1 MKISKI
7 INANILDM
15 IDNKPY
21 LATLYLKDGYID
33 QIISQDSI
41 IKDNEALDLEEK
53 WITPGFIDTHSHP
66 TAYGTTKTMVDCS
79 ANKISNIDELIQQFK
94 VQKENLYKKGWVMG
108 FGYNEKSLEE
118 QRHPN
123 RFDLDKISEDIA
135 ICVMHYSGHMATV
148 NTKALEYMGVSL
160 DDPDPE
166 GGYYERDQHG
176 KVNGVLI
183 EIPATAKL
191 QRVLPE
197 AKPEDTIYTM
207 NLAVDDYVK
216 SGITSTSDLLIGSRG
231 YIDYE
236 GVLKFLESP
245 QRIRTRWMLSHEL
258 LEQNHNLKNIHANE
272 IEEKLNNI
280 SNGMGHLGG
289 VKCFSDGSIQLQTAS
304 IRNKYLDG
312 SEAPAPLMSNNK
324 LIDIFKH
331 FQKLGFNIVT
341 HANGD
346 FAAKSVI
353 NAYKATAD
361 YKKTP
366 LLNRIEHLQTV
377 TQDDIK
383 EMAEHNIGGS
393 FFINHVYYFGD
404 LHRDVF
410 LGEDKA
416 QNLDPLRW
424 AEDAHMTFTIHTDA
438 PVTPISPLESIQIAV
453 NRITKNGKVLGET
466 QCLTRS
472 EAYKK
477 MTIDA
482 AKLNNTDD
490 YEGAIKKGNVAD
502 FVILNKNPLDTNVVL
517 NDDLIEMTICNSEVV
532 YSI

>member
-1 MKISKI
+1 MEISKI
-7 INANILDM
+7 INANVLDM
-15 IDNKPY
+15 VDNKPY
-21 LATLYLKDGYID
+21 TATLYLKEGYIYK
-33 QIISQDSI
+33 IITQDSI
-41 IKDNEALDLEEK
+41 IKDNEALDLKGK
-53 WITPGFIDTHSHP
+53 WLTPGFIDTHSHP

-79 ANKISNIDELIQQFK
+79 ASQVSNIDEL
-94 VQKENLYKKGWVMG
+94 VQKFKLEKNKLHKEGWLMG
-108 FGYNEKSLEE
+108 FGYNEKALEE

-123 RFDLDKISEDIA
+123 RFDLDQISEEIA
-135 ICVMHYSGHMATV
+135 ICIMHYSGHMATV
-148 NTKALEYMGVSL
+148 NTKALEYMGVNLNDS
-160 DDPDPE
+160 DPE
-166 GGYYERDQHG
+166 GGYYGRDEHG

-183 EIPATAKL
+183 EIPAIAKL

-207 NLAVDDYVK
+207 NLAVDDYIK
-216 SGITSTSDLLIGSRG
+216 SGITNTSDLLIGSRG

-258 LEQNHNLKNIHANE
+258 LEQSPNLKNVQADE
-272 IEEKLNNI
+272 IETTLNNI
-280 SNGMGHLGG
+280 SNGMAHLGG

-312 SEAPAPLMSNNK
+312 SVAPKPLMNNNK
-324 LIDIFKH
+324 LIDTFKH

-346 FAAKSVI
+346 FAAKAVI
-353 NAYKATAD
+353 DAYKATAT
-361 YKKTP
+361 YKNTP

-377 TQDDIK
+377 TQQDIK
-383 EMAEHNIGGS
+383 EMVDHNIGGS

-404 LHRDVF
+404 LHRDVL

-416 QNLDPLRW
+416 QNLNPLRW
-424 AEDAHMTFTIHTDA
+424 AEDARMTFTIHTDA

-453 NRITKNGKVLGET
+453 NRNTKQGKILGKG
-466 QCLTRS
+466 QRLTRS

-477 MTIDA
+477 MTVDA
-482 AKLNNTDD
+482 AKLNNTDA
-490 YEGAIKKGNVAD
+490 YEGSIKQGNVAD
-502 FVILNKNPLDTNVVL
+502 FVILNQNPLDNEVVL
-517 NDDLIEMTICNSEVV
+517 NDDLIEMTICNGQIVH
-532 YSI
+532 SI

>member
-21 LATLYLKDGYID
+21 LATLYLKEGCID
-33 QIISQDSI
+33 QIVTQDSI
-41 IKDNEALDLEEK
+41 VKDNEALDLEQK
-53 WITPGFIDTHSHP
+53 WIAPGFIDTHSHP

-79 ANKISNIDELIQQFK
+79 ENKISNIDELIQQFK

-123 RFDLDKISEDIA
+123 RFDLDKISEDVA

-160 DDPDPE
+160 DDLDPE

-183 EIPATAKL
+183 ELPATAKL
-191 QRVLPE
+191 QRALPE

-312 SEAPAPLMSNNK
+312 SEAPSPLVDNNK
-324 LIDIFKH
+324 LIDTFKH

-353 NAYKATAD
+353 AAYKATAD

-383 EMAEHNIGGS
+383 EMAKNNIGGS

-410 LGEDKA
+410 LGEEKA

-453 NRITKNGKVLGET
+453 NRITKNGKVLGEN
-466 QCLTRS
+466 QRLTRS

-482 AKLNNTDD
+482 AKLNNTHA
-490 YEGAIKKGNVAD
+490 YEGSIKKGNVAD
-502 FVILNKNPLDTNVVL
+502 FVILNQNPLDTQVVL
-517 NDDLIEMTICNSEVV
+517 NDSLIEMTICNSEVV

>member
-1 MKISKI
+1 MEISKI
-7 INANILDM
+7 VNANILDM

-236 GVLKFLESP
+236 EYLNFESP
-245 QRIRTRWMLSHEL
+245 QNCTRWMLSHEL
-258 LEQNHNLKNIHANE
+258 LEQNHNLKIFMLT
-272 IEEKLNNI
+272 KLKK
-280 SNGMGHLGG
+280 
-289 VKCFSDGSIQLQTAS
+289 VK
-304 IRNKYLDG
+304 
-312 SEAPAPLMSNNK
+312 
-324 LIDIFKH
+324 
-331 FQKLGFNIVT
+331 
-341 HANGD
+341 
-346 FAAKSVI
+346 
-353 NAYKATAD
+353 
-361 YKKTP
+361 
-366 LLNRIEHLQTV
+366 
-377 TQDDIK
+377 
-383 EMAEHNIGGS
+383 
-393 FFINHVYYFGD
+393 
-404 LHRDVF
+404 
-410 LGEDKA
+410 
-416 QNLDPLRW
+416 
-424 AEDAHMTFTIHTDA
+424 
-438 PVTPISPLESIQIAV
+438 
-453 NRITKNGKVLGET
+453 
-466 QCLTRS
+466 
-472 EAYKK
+472 
-477 MTIDA
+477 
-482 AKLNNTDD
+482 
-490 YEGAIKKGNVAD
+490 
-502 FVILNKNPLDTNVVL
+502 
-517 NDDLIEMTICNSEVV
+517 
-532 YSI
+532 

>member
-1 MKISKI
+1 MKVTKI
-7 INANILDM
+7 VNANVLDM

-21 LATLYLKDGYID
+21 VATLYLKDGYID

-41 IKDNEALDLEEK
+41 VKDSEALDLECK

-66 TAYGTTKTMVDCS
+66 TGYGKTKTMIDCS
-79 ANKISNIDELIQQFK
+79 ANKISNIDELIQLFK
-94 VQKENLYKKGWVMG
+94 VEKNNLYKEGWVMG
-108 FGYNEKSLEE
+108 FGYNEKALEE

-123 RFDLDKISEDIA
+123 RFDLDQISEDIA
-135 ICVMHYSGHMATV
+135 ICIMHYSGHMATV

-160 DDPDPE
+160 DDPNPE
-166 GGYYERDQHG
+166 GGYYERDENG

-183 EIPATAKL
+183 EMPATAKL

-197 AKPEDTIYTM
+197 AKPEDTIHTM
-207 NLAVDDYVK
+207 NLAIDDYIK
-216 SGITSTSDLLIGSRG
+216 SGITNTSDLLIGSKG
-231 YIDYE
+231 YEDYE
-236 GVLKFLESP
+236 GVLKFLASP

-258 LEQNHNLKNIHANE
+258 LEQDKNFKNVHADE
-272 IEEKLNNI
+272 INGKLNNI

-312 SEAPAPLMSNNK
+312 SAAPEPLMDNNK
-324 LIDIFKH
+324 LIETFKH

-346 FAAKSVI
+346 LAAKAVI
-353 NAYKATAD
+353 DAYKATAS
-361 YKKTP
+361 YKSTP

-377 TQDDIK
+377 TQDDIN
-383 EMAEHNIGGS
+383 EMANNNIGGS

-404 LHRDVF
+404 LHRDKF
-410 LGEDKA
+410 LGESKA
-416 QNLDPLRW
+416 QDLDPLRW

-453 NRITKNGKVLGET
+453 NRMTKNGNILGEN
-466 QCLTRS
+466 QCLTRD

-482 AKLNNTDD
+482 ARLNNTHA
-490 YEGAIKKGNVAD
+490 YEGSLKEGNVAD
-502 FVILNKNPLDTNVVL
+502 FVILKENPLDTSVVL
-517 NDDLIEMTICNSEVV
+517 NDELIEMTICNGEIIYTV
-532 YSI
+532 